1 MKIRYF
7 FFLGFADL
15 AAAELAFLSHPLTN
29 RAMAAPRFA
38 DNLPR
43 ASARL
48 LAPRTSFFNPRICF
62 CNAFILAL
70 AAELAEDFFL
80 AAGRFLAAGLAA
92 FFLTAGRAAF
102 FLAAGRVAFLA
113 ATFFLA
119 AGLFTTFF
127 FTAGFVAFFF
137 TAGLRAFF
145 FTAGLVAFGFGFAAF
160 FAVAIVQSPHVNLR
174 M

>member
-43 ASARL
+43 ASPRL
-48 LAPRTSFFNPRICF
+48 MAARTSFFNPRICF

-92 FFLTAGRAAF
+92 FFLTAGRVAF
-102 FLAAGRVAFLA
+102 FLAAGRALVRLLGGSRSRAQQYSADHDRYPSSRPSF
-113 ATFFLA
+113 
-119 AGLFTTFF
+119 
-127 FTAGFVAFFF
+127 
-137 TAGLRAFF
+137 GLRLSSPDI
-145 FTAGLVAFGFGFAAF
+145 AGPG
-160 FAVAIVQSPHVNLR
+160 
-174 M
+174 

>member
-29 RAMAAPRFA
+29 RAIAAPRFA
-38 DNLPR
+38 DSLPR

-48 LAPRTSFFNPRICF
+48 LAARTSFFNPRICF

-70 AAELAEDFFL
+70 AAEPAEDFFL

-92 FFLTAGRAAF
+92 FFLTAGRVAFFLAAGRVAF

-119 AGLFTTFF
+119 AGLLT
-127 FTAGFVAFFF
+127 
-137 TAGLRAFF
+137 AFF

>member
-1 MKIRYF
+1 
-7 FFLGFADL
+7 
-15 AAAELAFLSHPLTN
+15 
-29 RAMAAPRFA
+29 MAAPRFA

-43 ASARL
+43 ESPRL
-48 LAPRTSFFNPRICF
+48 MAARTSFFNPWICF

-92 FFLTAGRAAF
+92 FFLTAGRVAFFLAAGRVAF

-127 FTAGFVAFFF
+127 FTAGLLAFFF
-137 TAGLRAFF
+137 TAD
-145 FTAGLVAFGFGFAAF
+145 LVAFGFGFAAF

>member
-15 AAAELAFLSHPLTN
+15 AAAELAFLSHPLTK
-29 RAMAAPRFA
+29 RAIAAPRFA
-38 DNLPR
+38 DSLPS

-48 LAPRTSFFNPRICF
+48 LAARTSFFNPATCF
-62 CNAFILAL
+62 CNAFTLAL

-92 FFLTAGRAAF
+92 FFLTAGRVAFLLVAGRVAF
-102 FLAAGRVAFLA
+102 FLAATFL
-113 ATFFLA
+113 LA
-119 AGLFTTFF
+119 AGLLAT
-127 FTAGFVAFFF
+127 FFF

-145 FTAGLVAFGFGFAAF
+145 LTAGFLAFGFGFAVF

>member
-15 AAAELAFLSHPLTN
+15 AAAELAFLSHPLTK
-29 RAMAAPRFA
+29 RAIAAPRFA
-38 DNLPR
+38 DSLPS

-48 LAPRTSFFNPRICF
+48 LAARTSFFNPATCF
-62 CNAFILAL
+62 CNAFTLAL

-92 FFLTAGRAAF
+92 FFLTAGRVAFLLVAGRVAF
-102 FLAAGRVAFLA
+102 FLAATFL
-113 ATFFLA
+113 LA
-119 AGLFTTFF
+119 AGLLATFLLA
-127 FTAGFVAFFF
+127 AGLLATFFF

-145 FTAGLVAFGFGFAAF
+145 LTAGFLAFGFG
-160 FAVAIVQSPHVNLR
+160 
-174 M
+174 

>member
-1 MKIRYF
+1 MTIRYF
-7 FFLGFADL
+7 FFLGFANL
-15 AAAELAFLSHPLTN
+15 AAAELAFLSQPLTN
-29 RAMAAPRFA
+29 RAIAAPRFA

-43 ASARL
+43 ASPRL
-48 LAPRTSFFNPRICF
+48 MAARTSFFNPWICF

-92 FFLTAGRAAF
+92 FFLTAGRVAF

-119 AGLFTTFF
+119 AGLLT
-127 FTAGFVAFFF
+127 
-137 TAGLRAFF
+137 AFF
-145 FTAGLVAFGFGFAAF
+145 FTAGLVTFGFGFAAF